1 MFHNVDD
8 VKVALHKNGGVNTT
22 MNPFWDVLVIV
33 QYNVIA
39 DINTTHWQ
47 YNLYVSHFPNVV
59 LFGCWSHDEIAQLTQ
74 LGVHAFQSRGR
85 VVTRHGSREK
95 ERICGSGYH
104 GVVAY
109 ETIYSALLRFSSS
122 AFAGYLYLHHDVVVS
137 PRALGKMPKNQMWL
151 AEKPH
156 WVDCKGEG
164 ETELATKCATD
175 WPWFTHDSYGLSAMK
190 VILDEDVD
198 IYNTMQRCTGDVRI
212 WFYTTMDQFYIPRS
226 MVKSFL
232 YFFDVVIGTNLFFE
246 IALGTWAVC
255 FTGVGP
261 YDGLTQ
267 NISYIELCTNW
278 DSQSIREDYAKWA
291 PRCPE
296 TTQAYHPVK
305 FVGNAAA
312 MEFMKSFMDRESIA
326 GGQ

>member
-232 YFFDVVIGTNLFFE
+232 YFFDVVIGKSLSSAPIFSSNYSYFVIFFSKAPTSSSRSRWE
-246 IALGTWAVC
+246 HGQSASQALA
-255 FTGVGP
+255 
-261 YDGLTQ
+261 LT
-267 NISYIELCTNW
+267 
-278 DSQSIREDYAKWA
+278 
-291 PRCPE
+291 
-296 TTQAYHPVK
+296 
-305 FVGNAAA
+305 
-312 MEFMKSFMDRESIA
+312 MD
-326 GGQ
+326 